1 MKHVLLSLGTCSNIL
16 SMLSPPATHFT
27 VKSVKQDGYQFPYQ
41 ATMSV
46 NIDAVREI
54 ELNLGDRI
62 DLKLSTFQT
71 V

>member
-1 MKHVLLSLGTCSNIL
+1 MFNVFSIF
-16 SMLSPPATHFT
+16 SPPATHFT
-27 VKSVKQDGYQFPYQ
+27 VKSVKQDRYQFPNR